1 MTLRDTSWRGG
12 LVAVVFGFA
21 GCGLG
26 DASLD
31 EVDPEAAPASP
42 TYEAHIAPIMEDYC
56 TACHGADSGG
66 EGRGVR
72 YDSCAQVVRNWRGLR
87 ETALDGRSM
96 PPPTAYVLS
105 SADRLTLERWWEG
118 GHACP

>member
-1 MTLRDTSWRGG
+1 MRCPTLICLT
-12 LVAVVFGFA
+12 AFVV
-21 GCGLG
+21 GCGFG

-31 EVDPEAAPASP
+31 EVDPAAAPESP
-42 TYEAHIAPIMEDYC
+42 TYADHIAPIMEDYC
-56 TACHGADSGG
+56 TACHGG

-72 YDSCAQVVRNWRGLR
+72 YDDCAQVVRNWRGLR
-87 ETALDGRSM
+87 STALEGRSM
-96 PPPTAYVLS
+96 PPPTAYSLS